1 MAVNKTNKI
10 ISLLGMIVS
19 GAIIIFII
27 AYFIKLAFKKKKSDT
42 GTPQTLEELAQKPI
56 VEDAILIPL
65 AGGDKQPAILWQ
77 PPVKQYN
84 GVDILPP
91 APMHVLEPD
100 TYIKVQDAHLN
111 YGGGLSSAMENKIY

>member
-1 MAVNKTNKI
+1 MSVKRTNKI
-10 ISLLGMIVS
+10 ITVLGVIVS

-42 GTPQTLEELAQKPI
+42 ATPQTLEELAQKPI
-56 VEDAILIPL
+56 VEDAILIPV
-65 AGGDKQPAILWQ
+65 AGGDEQPSILWQ

-84 GVDILPP
+84 GFDISPP
-91 APMHVLEPD
+91 GPMHVLEPE